1 MSITHKNICKKAT
14 SLFTNVDFCSIMNIL
29 RSSGVFRE
37 PREVEMRKT
46 KIVCTLGPASTSYDQ
61 IKKMAMAG
69 MNVARINMSHGTYE
83 EHQVR
88 VDNVKK
94 VRRSLGVPIPI
105 MVDTKG
111 PEIRIGTFRDG
122 KIEVTEG
129 MTFNFVAEDVVGD
142 ETKVSITYKNLYQD
156 ISVGRTV
163 LLNDGLLVF
172 KVTDIQ
178 GTTIVTEAQ
187 NSGTLSDR
195 KGLFVPNVKL
205 NMPFLSE
212 QDKRDLEYGVKIG
225 AEMYALSFVQDGA
238 CVKEVR
244 KFLTDCGAKD
254 VCLISKIESQSGVDN
269 IDEII
274 AASDGIMVARGDLGV
289 ELPYEKLPAIQKMLI
304 TRSRMSGKFVITA
317 TEMLESMVT
326 KLRPTRAEIVDVAN
340 AVYDGSSCV
349 MLSAES
355 AVGIN
360 PSNTI
365 ATMAKIAEEAERN
378 VNYRQMYTSSPFT
391 LLDNTDAISHAT
403 VNTAFDINAKAIVV
417 YTASGVSA
425 RMISRFRPEAQI
437 VAMTSSDRVYH
448 QLATSWGVIPSICQT
463 FDNTDDMFINAEE
476 TVRRLGLA
484 KSGDNIV
491 ITAGVPLGKNVGT
504 NLIKVGKLD
513 EE

>member
-1 MSITHKNICKKAT
+1 
-14 SLFTNVDFCSIMNIL
+14 
-29 RSSGVFRE
+29 
-37 PREVEMRKT
+37 MRKT
-46 KIVCTLGPASTSYDQ
+46 KIVCTLGPASTTYDQ

-83 EHQVR
+83 EHQQR
-88 VDNVKK
+88 IDNVKK
-94 VRRSLGVPIPI
+94 VRRNLGIPIPI

-111 PEIRIGTFRDG
+111 PEIRIGTFKNG
-122 KIEVTEG
+122 KIEVAEG
-129 MTFNFVAEDVVGD
+129 MPFDFVNDDVVGD
-142 ETKVSITYKNLYQD
+142 ETRVSITYKDLYKD
-156 ISVGRTV
+156 VYDGGTI

-172 KVTDIQ
+172 RITGIEKGVIHA
-178 GTTIVTEAQ
+178 EAQ
-187 NSGTLSDR
+187 NGGTLSDR

-212 QDKRDLEYGVKIG
+212 QDKKDLEYGVKIG

-238 CVKEVR
+238 CVTEVR
-244 KFLTDCGAKD
+244 NFLLSRGAKD
-254 VCLISKIESQSGVDN
+254 VCLIAKIESQSGLDN

-274 AASDGIMVARGDLGV
+274 DASDGVMVARGDLGV
-289 ELPYEKLPAIQKMLI
+289 ETPYEKLPAIQKMLI
-304 TRSRMSGKFVITA
+304 TKSRMSGKFVITA
-317 TEMLESMVT
+317 TEMLESMIT

-365 ATMAKIAEEAERN
+365 ATMARIAEEAERN
-378 VNYRQMYTSSPFT
+378 IDYKQMYTSSPFT
-391 LLDNTDAISHAT
+391 LMNNTDAISHAT
-403 VNTAFDINAKAIVV
+403 VNTAFDIDAKAIVV
-417 YTASGVSA
+417 YTASGSSA
-425 RMISRFRPEAQI
+425 RMVSRFRPEAPI
-437 VAMTSSDRVYH
+437 VAMTNSDRVYH

-476 TVRRLGLA
+476 VVKRLGLA
-484 KSGDNIV
+484 KTGDNVV

-504 NLIKVGKLD
+504 NLIKVGTIVED
-513 EE
+513 

>member
-1 MSITHKNICKKAT
+1 
-14 SLFTNVDFCSIMNIL
+14 
-29 RSSGVFRE
+29 
-37 PREVEMRKT
+37 MRKT
-46 KIVCTLGPASTSYDQ
+46 KIVCTLGPASTTYDQ

-83 EHQVR
+83 EHQQR
-88 VDNVKK
+88 IDNVKK
-94 VRRSLGVPIPI
+94 VRRNLGIPIPI

-111 PEIRIGTFRDG
+111 PEIRIGTFKNG

-129 MTFNFVAEDVVGD
+129 MPFDFVNDDVVGD
-142 ETKVSITYKNLYQD
+142 ETHVSITYKDLYKD
-156 ISVGRTV
+156 VYDGGTI

-172 KVTDIQ
+172 RITGIEKGVIH
-178 GTTIVTEAQ
+178 TEAQ
-187 NSGTLSDR
+187 NGGTLSDR

-212 QDKRDLEYGVKIG
+212 QDKKDLEYGVKIG

-238 CVKEVR
+238 CVAEVR
-244 KFLTDCGAKD
+244 DFLLSRGAKD
-254 VCLISKIESQSGVDN
+254 VCLIAKIESQSGLDN

-274 AASDGIMVARGDLGV
+274 DASDGVMVARGDLGV
-289 ELPYEKLPAIQKMLI
+289 ETPYEKLPAIQKMLI
-304 TRSRMSGKFVITA
+304 TKSRMSGKFVITA
-317 TEMLESMVT
+317 TEMLESMIT

-365 ATMAKIAEEAERN
+365 ATMARIAEEAERN
-378 VNYRQMYTSSPFT
+378 IDYKQMYTSSPFT
-391 LLDNTDAISHAT
+391 LMNNTDAISHAT
-403 VNTAFDINAKAIVV
+403 VNTAFDIDAKAIVV
-417 YTASGVSA
+417 YTASGSSA
-425 RMISRFRPEAQI
+425 RMVSRFRPEAPI
-437 VAMTSSDRVYH
+437 VAMTNSDRVYH

-476 TVRRLGLA
+476 VVKRLGLA
-484 KSGDNIV
+484 KTGDNVV

-504 NLIKVGKLD
+504 NLIKVGTIVED
-513 EE
+513 

>member
-1 MSITHKNICKKAT
+1 
-14 SLFTNVDFCSIMNIL
+14 
-29 RSSGVFRE
+29 
-37 PREVEMRKT
+37 MRKT
-46 KIVCTLGPASTSYDQ
+46 KIVCTLGPASTTYDQ

-83 EHQVR
+83 EHQLR
-88 VDNVKK
+88 IDNVKK
-94 VRRSLGVPIPI
+94 VRRNLGIPIPI

-111 PEIRIGTFRDG
+111 PEIRIGTFKNG

-129 MTFNFVAEDVVGD
+129 MPFDFVNDDVVGD
-142 ETKVSITYKNLYQD
+142 ETRVSITYKDLYKD
-156 ISVGRTV
+156 VYDGGTI

-172 KVTDIQ
+172 RITGIEKGVIH
-178 GTTIVTEAQ
+178 TEAQ
-187 NSGTLSDR
+187 NGGTLSDR

-212 QDKRDLEYGVKIG
+212 QDKKDLEYGVKIG

-238 CVKEVR
+238 CVTEVR
-244 KFLTDCGAKD
+244 NFLLSRGAKD
-254 VCLISKIESQSGVDN
+254 VCLIAKIESQSGLDN

-274 AASDGIMVARGDLGV
+274 DASDGVMVARGDLGV
-289 ELPYEKLPAIQKMLI
+289 ETPYEKLPAIQKMLI
-304 TRSRMSGKFVITA
+304 TKSRMSGKFVITA
-317 TEMLESMVT
+317 TEMLESMIT

-365 ATMAKIAEEAERN
+365 ATMARIAEEAERN
-378 VNYRQMYTSSPFT
+378 IDYKQMYTSSPFT
-391 LLDNTDAISHAT
+391 LMNNTDAISHAT
-403 VNTAFDINAKAIVV
+403 VNTAFDIDAKAIVV
-417 YTASGVSA
+417 YTASGSSA
-425 RMISRFRPEAQI
+425 RMVSRFRPEAPI
-437 VAMTSSDRVYH
+437 VAMTNSDRVYH

-476 TVRRLGLA
+476 VVKRLGLA
-484 KSGDNIV
+484 KTGDNVV

-504 NLIKVGKLD
+504 NLIKVGTIVED
-513 EE
+513 

>member
-1 MSITHKNICKKAT
+1 
-14 SLFTNVDFCSIMNIL
+14 
-29 RSSGVFRE
+29 
-37 PREVEMRKT
+37 MRKT
-46 KIVCTLGPASTSYDQ
+46 KIVCTLGPASTTYDQ

-83 EHQVR
+83 EHQQR
-88 VDNVKK
+88 IDNVKK
-94 VRRSLGVPIPI
+94 VRRNLGIPIPI

-111 PEIRIGTFRDG
+111 PEIRIGTFKNG

-129 MTFNFVAEDVVGD
+129 MPFDFVNDEVVGD
-142 ETKVSITYKNLYQD
+142 ETRVSITYKDLYKD
-156 ISVGRTV
+156 VYDGGTI

-172 KVTDIQ
+172 RITGIEKGVIH
-178 GTTIVTEAQ
+178 TEAQ
-187 NSGTLSDR
+187 NGGTLSDR

-212 QDKRDLEYGVKIG
+212 QDKKDLEYGVKIG

-238 CVKEVR
+238 CVTEVR
-244 KFLTDCGAKD
+244 NFLLSRGAKD
-254 VCLISKIESQSGVDN
+254 VCLIAKIESQSGLDN

-274 AASDGIMVARGDLGV
+274 DASDGVMVARGDLGV
-289 ELPYEKLPAIQKMLI
+289 ETPYEKLPAIQKMLI
-304 TRSRMSGKFVITA
+304 TKSRMSGKFVITA
-317 TEMLESMVT
+317 TEMLESMIT

-365 ATMAKIAEEAERN
+365 ATMARIAEEAERN
-378 VNYRQMYTSSPFT
+378 IDYKQMYTSSPFT
-391 LLDNTDAISHAT
+391 LMNNTDAISHAT
-403 VNTAFDINAKAIVV
+403 VNTAFDIDAKAIVV
-417 YTASGVSA
+417 YTASGSSA
-425 RMISRFRPEAQI
+425 RMVSRFRPEAPI
-437 VAMTSSDRVYH
+437 VAMTNSDRVYH

-476 TVRRLGLA
+476 VVKRLGLA
-484 KSGDNIV
+484 KTGDNVV

-504 NLIKVGKLD
+504 NLIKVGTIVED
-513 EE
+513 

>member
-1 MSITHKNICKKAT
+1 
-14 SLFTNVDFCSIMNIL
+14 
-29 RSSGVFRE
+29 
-37 PREVEMRKT
+37 MRKT
-46 KIVCTLGPASTSYDQ
+46 KIVCTLGPASTTYDQ

-83 EHQVR
+83 EHQQR
-88 VDNVKK
+88 IDNVKK
-94 VRRSLGVPIPI
+94 VRRNLGIPIPI

-111 PEIRIGTFRDG
+111 PEIRIGTFKNG
-122 KIEVTEG
+122 KIEVAEG
-129 MTFNFVAEDVVGD
+129 MPFDFVNDDVVGD
-142 ETKVSITYKNLYQD
+142 ETRVSITYKDLYKD
-156 ISVGRTV
+156 VYDGGTI

-172 KVTDIQ
+172 RITGIEKGVIH
-178 GTTIVTEAQ
+178 TEAQ
-187 NSGTLSDR
+187 NGGTLSDR

-212 QDKRDLEYGVKIG
+212 QDKKDLEYGVKIG

-238 CVKEVR
+238 CVTEVR
-244 KFLTDCGAKD
+244 NFLLSRGAKD
-254 VCLISKIESQSGVDN
+254 VCLIAKIESQSGLDN

-274 AASDGIMVARGDLGV
+274 DASDGVMVARGDLGV
-289 ELPYEKLPAIQKMLI
+289 ETPYEKLPAIQKMLI
-304 TRSRMSGKFVITA
+304 TKSRMSGKFVITA
-317 TEMLESMVT
+317 TEMLESMIT

-365 ATMAKIAEEAERN
+365 ATMARIAEEAERN
-378 VNYRQMYTSSPFT
+378 IDYKQMYTSSPFT
-391 LLDNTDAISHAT
+391 LMNNTDAISHAT
-403 VNTAFDINAKAIVV
+403 VNTAFDIDAKAIVV
-417 YTASGVSA
+417 YTASGSSA
-425 RMISRFRPEAQI
+425 RMVSRFRPEAPI
-437 VAMTSSDRVYH
+437 VAMTNSDRVYH

-476 TVRRLGLA
+476 VVKRLGLA
-484 KSGDNIV
+484 KTGDNVV

-504 NLIKVGKLD
+504 NLIKVGTIVED
-513 EE
+513 

>member
-1 MSITHKNICKKAT
+1 
-14 SLFTNVDFCSIMNIL
+14 
-29 RSSGVFRE
+29 
-37 PREVEMRKT
+37 MRKT
-46 KIVCTLGPASTSYDQ
+46 KIIATLGPSSSDKNILT
-61 IKKMAMAG
+61 AMVKAG

-83 EHQVR
+83 EHQQR
-88 VDNVKK
+88 IDNVKK
-94 VRRSLGVPIPI
+94 VRRNLGIPIPI

-111 PEIRIGTFRDG
+111 PEIRIGTFKNG

-129 MTFNFVAEDVVGD
+129 MPFDFVNDDVVGD
-142 ETKVSITYKNLYQD
+142 ETRVSITYKDLYKD
-156 ISVGRTV
+156 VYDGGTI

-172 KVTDIQ
+172 RITGIEQ
-178 GTTIVTEAQ
+178 GVIHTEAQ
-187 NSGTLSDR
+187 NGGTLSDR

-212 QDKRDLEYGVKIG
+212 QDKKDLEYGVKIG

-238 CVKEVR
+238 CVTEVR
-244 KFLTDCGAKD
+244 NFLLSRGAKD
-254 VCLISKIESQSGVDN
+254 VCLIAKIESQSGLDN

-274 AASDGIMVARGDLGV
+274 DASDGVMVARGDLGV
-289 ELPYEKLPAIQKMLI
+289 ETPYEKLPAIQKMLI
-304 TRSRMSGKFVITA
+304 TKSRMSGKFVITA
-317 TEMLESMVT
+317 TEMLESMIT

-365 ATMAKIAEEAERN
+365 ATMARIAEEAERN
-378 VNYRQMYTSSPFT
+378 IDYKQMYTSSPFT
-391 LLDNTDAISHAT
+391 LMNNTDAISHAT
-403 VNTAFDINAKAIVV
+403 VNTAFDIDAKAIVV
-417 YTASGVSA
+417 YTASGSSA
-425 RMISRFRPEAQI
+425 RMVSRFRPEAPI
-437 VAMTSSDRVYH
+437 VAMTNSDRVYH

-476 TVRRLGLA
+476 VVKRLGLA
-484 KSGDNIV
+484 KTGDNVV

-504 NLIKVGKLD
+504 NLIKVGTIVED
-513 EE
+513 

>member
-1 MSITHKNICKKAT
+1 
-14 SLFTNVDFCSIMNIL
+14 
-29 RSSGVFRE
+29 
-37 PREVEMRKT
+37 MRKT
-46 KIVCTLGPASTSYDQ
+46 KIVCTLGPASTTYDQ

-83 EHQVR
+83 EHQQR
-88 VDNVKK
+88 IDNVKK
-94 VRRSLGVPIPI
+94 VRRNLGIPIPI

-111 PEIRIGTFRDG
+111 PEIRIGTFKNG

-129 MTFNFVAEDVVGD
+129 MPFDFVNDDVVGD
-142 ETKVSITYKNLYQD
+142 ETRVSITYKDLYKD
-156 ISVGRTV
+156 VYDGGTI

-172 KVTDIQ
+172 RITGIEKGVIHS
-178 GTTIVTEAQ
+178 EAQ
-187 NSGTLSDR
+187 NGGTLSDR

-212 QDKRDLEYGVKIG
+212 QDKKDLEYGVKIG

-238 CVKEVR
+238 CVTEVR
-244 KFLTDCGAKD
+244 NFLLSRGAKD
-254 VCLISKIESQSGVDN
+254 VCLIAKIESQSGLDN

-274 AASDGIMVARGDLGV
+274 DASDGVMVARGDLGV
-289 ELPYEKLPAIQKMLI
+289 ETPYEKLPAIQKMLI
-304 TRSRMSGKFVITA
+304 TKSRMSGKFVITA
-317 TEMLESMVT
+317 TEMLESMIT

-365 ATMAKIAEEAERN
+365 ATMARIAEEAERN
-378 VNYRQMYTSSPFT
+378 IDYKQMYTSSPFT
-391 LLDNTDAISHAT
+391 LMNNTDAISHAT
-403 VNTAFDINAKAIVV
+403 VNTAFDIDAKAIVV
-417 YTASGVSA
+417 YTASGSSA
-425 RMISRFRPEAQI
+425 RMVSRFRPEAPI
-437 VAMTSSDRVYH
+437 VAMTNSDRVYH

-476 TVRRLGLA
+476 VVKRLGLA
-484 KSGDNIV
+484 KTGDNVV

-504 NLIKVGKLD
+504 NLIKVGTIVED
-513 EE
+513 

>member
-1 MSITHKNICKKAT
+1 
-14 SLFTNVDFCSIMNIL
+14 
-29 RSSGVFRE
+29 
-37 PREVEMRKT
+37 MRKT
-46 KIVCTLGPASTSYDQ
+46 KIVCTLGPASTTYDQ

-83 EHQVR
+83 EHQQR
-88 VDNVKK
+88 IDNVKK
-94 VRRSLGVPIPI
+94 VRRNLGIPIPI

-111 PEIRIGTFRDG
+111 PEIRIGTFKNG

-129 MTFNFVAEDVVGD
+129 MPFDFVNDDVVGD
-142 ETKVSITYKNLYQD
+142 ETRVSITYKDLYKD
-156 ISVGRTV
+156 VYDGGTI

-172 KVTDIQ
+172 RITGIEKGVIH
-178 GTTIVTEAQ
+178 TEAQ
-187 NSGTLSDR
+187 NGGTLSDR

-212 QDKRDLEYGVKIG
+212 QDKKDLEYGVKIG

-238 CVKEVR
+238 CVTEVR
-244 KFLTDCGAKD
+244 NFLLSCGAKD
-254 VCLISKIESQSGVDN
+254 VCLIAKIESQSGLDN

-274 AASDGIMVARGDLGV
+274 DASDGVMVARGDLGV
-289 ELPYEKLPAIQKMLI
+289 ETPYEKLPAIQKMLI
-304 TRSRMSGKFVITA
+304 TKSRMSGKFVITA
-317 TEMLESMVT
+317 TEMLESMIT

-365 ATMAKIAEEAERN
+365 ATMARIAEEAERN
-378 VNYRQMYTSSPFT
+378 IDYKQMYTSSPFT
-391 LLDNTDAISHAT
+391 LMNNTDAISHAT
-403 VNTAFDINAKAIVV
+403 VNTAFDIDAKAIVV
-417 YTASGVSA
+417 YTASGSSA
-425 RMISRFRPEAQI
+425 RMVSRFRPEAPI
-437 VAMTSSDRVYH
+437 VAMTNSDRVYH

-476 TVRRLGLA
+476 VVKRLGLA
-484 KSGDNIV
+484 KTGDNVV

-504 NLIKVGKLD
+504 NLIKVGTIVED
-513 EE
+513 

>member
-1 MSITHKNICKKAT
+1 
-14 SLFTNVDFCSIMNIL
+14 
-29 RSSGVFRE
+29 
-37 PREVEMRKT
+37 MRKT
-46 KIVCTLGPASTSYDQ
+46 KIVCTLGPASTTYDQ

-83 EHQVR
+83 EHQQR
-88 VDNVKK
+88 IDNVKK
-94 VRRSLGVPIPI
+94 VRRNLGIPIPI

-111 PEIRIGTFRDG
+111 PEIRIGIFKNG

-129 MTFNFVAEDVVGD
+129 MPFDFVNDDVVGD
-142 ETKVSITYKNLYQD
+142 ETRVSITYKDLYKD
-156 ISVGRTV
+156 VYDGGTI
-163 LLNDGLLVF
+163 LLNDGLLMFRITGIEKGV
-172 KVTDIQ
+172 IH
-178 GTTIVTEAQ
+178 TEAQ
-187 NSGTLSDR
+187 NGGTLSDR

-212 QDKRDLEYGVKIG
+212 QDKKDLEYGVKIG

-238 CVKEVR
+238 CVTEVR
-244 KFLTDCGAKD
+244 NFLLSRGAKD
-254 VCLISKIESQSGVDN
+254 VCLIAKIESQSGLDN

-274 AASDGIMVARGDLGV
+274 DASDGVMVARGDLGV
-289 ELPYEKLPAIQKMLI
+289 ETPYEKLPAIQKMLI
-304 TRSRMSGKFVITA
+304 TKSRMSGKFVITA
-317 TEMLESMVT
+317 TEMLESMIT

-365 ATMAKIAEEAERN
+365 ATMARIAEEAERN
-378 VNYRQMYTSSPFT
+378 IDYKQMYTSSPFT
-391 LLDNTDAISHAT
+391 LMNNTDAISHAT
-403 VNTAFDINAKAIVV
+403 VNTAFDIDAKAIVV
-417 YTASGVSA
+417 YTASGSSA
-425 RMISRFRPEAQI
+425 RMVSRFRPEAPI
-437 VAMTSSDRVYH
+437 VAMTNSDRVYH

-476 TVRRLGLA
+476 VVKRLGLA
-484 KSGDNIV
+484 KTGDNVV

-504 NLIKVGKLD
+504 NLIKVGTIVED
-513 EE
+513 

>member
-1 MSITHKNICKKAT
+1 
-14 SLFTNVDFCSIMNIL
+14 
-29 RSSGVFRE
+29 
-37 PREVEMRKT
+37 MRKT
-46 KIVCTLGPASTSYDQ
+46 KIICTLGPASTSYDQ
-61 IKKMAMAG
+61 IKKMALAG

-83 EHQVR
+83 EQQVR
-88 VDNVKK
+88 IDNVKK
-94 VRRSLGVPIPI
+94 VRRNLGVPIPI
-105 MVDTKG
+105 LIDTKG
-111 PEIRIGTFRDG
+111 PEIRIGTFKNG
-122 KIEVTEG
+122 KIEVVEG
-129 MTFNFVAEDVVGD
+129 MKFDFVSEDIVGD
-142 ETKVSITYKNLYQD
+142 ETRVSITYKQLHKD
-156 ISVGRTV
+156 ISVGCTL

-172 KVTDIQ
+172 RVLDIE
-178 GTTIVTEAQ
+178 GSTIHCEAE
-187 NSGTLSDR
+187 NGGVLSDR

-212 QDKRDLEYGVKIG
+212 QDKKDLDYGVKIG
-225 AEMYALSFVQDGA
+225 ADMYALSFVQDGA
-238 CVKEVR
+238 CVREVR
-244 KFLTDCGAKD
+244 EYLLQHGAKE
-254 VCLISKIESQSGVDN
+254 VCLIAKIESQSGVDN

-274 AASDGIMVARGDLGV
+274 AQSDGIMVARGDLGV

-304 TRSRMSGKFVITA
+304 TKSRMSGKFVITA

-365 ATMAKIAEEAERN
+365 ATMARIAEEAERN
-378 VNYRQMYTSSPFT
+378 VNYRHMYRESPFT

-403 VNTAFDINAKAIVV
+403 VNTSFDINAKAIVV

-425 RMISRFRPEAQI
+425 RMISRFRPEALI

-476 TVRRLGLA
+476 TVKRLGIA
-484 KSGDNIV
+484 KPDENIV

-504 NLIKVGKLD
+504 NLIKVAKL
-513 EE
+513 EEE

>member
-1 MSITHKNICKKAT
+1 
-14 SLFTNVDFCSIMNIL
+14 
-29 RSSGVFRE
+29 
-37 PREVEMRKT
+37 MRKT
-46 KIVCTLGPASTSYDQ
+46 KIICTLGPASTSYDQ
-61 IKKMAMAG
+61 IKKMALAG

-88 VDNVKK
+88 IDNVKK
-94 VRRSLGVPIPI
+94 VRRNLGVPIPI
-105 MVDTKG
+105 LVDTKG
-111 PEIRIGTFRDG
+111 PEIRIGTFKNG

-129 MTFNFVAEDVVGD
+129 MKFDFVSEDIVGD
-142 ETKVSITYKNLYQD
+142 ETRVSITYKELHKD
-156 ISVGRTV
+156 IHVGCTL

-172 KVTDIQ
+172 RVVDIE
-178 GTTIVTEAQ
+178 GSTIHCEAE
-187 NSGTLSDR
+187 NSGMLSDR
-195 KGLFVPNVKL
+195 KGLFAPNVKL

-212 QDKRDLEYGVKIG
+212 QDKKDLEYGIKIG

-238 CVKEVR
+238 CVREVR
-244 KFLTDCGAKD
+244 EFLLQHGAKE

-269 IDEII
+269 IDDII
-274 AASDGIMVARGDLGV
+274 SASDGIMVARGDLGV

-304 TRSRMSGKFVITA
+304 TKSRMSGKFVITA

-365 ATMAKIAEEAERN
+365 ATMARIAEEAERN
-378 VNYRQMYTSSPFT
+378 VNYKQMYRQSPFT

-425 RMISRFRPEAQI
+425 RMISRFRPEAVI

-476 TVRRLGLA
+476 TVKRLGIA
-484 KSGDNIV
+484 QAEDNIV

-504 NLIKVGKLD
+504 NLIKVAKLD

>member
-1 MSITHKNICKKAT
+1 
-14 SLFTNVDFCSIMNIL
+14 
-29 RSSGVFRE
+29 
-37 PREVEMRKT
+37 MRKT
-46 KIVCTLGPASTSYDQ
+46 KIVCTLGPASTTYDQ

-83 EHQVR
+83 EHQQR
-88 VDNVKK
+88 IDNVKK
-94 VRRSLGVPIPI
+94 VRRNLGIPIPI

-111 PEIRIGTFRDG
+111 PEIRIGTFKNG

-129 MTFNFVAEDVVGD
+129 MPFDFVNDDVVGD
-142 ETKVSITYKNLYQD
+142 ETRVSITYKDLYKD
-156 ISVGRTV
+156 VYDGGTI

-172 KVTDIQ
+172 RITGIEKGVIH
-178 GTTIVTEAQ
+178 TEAQ
-187 NSGTLSDR
+187 NGGTLSDR

-212 QDKRDLEYGVKIG
+212 QDKKDLEYGVKIG

-238 CVKEVR
+238 CVTEVR
-244 KFLTDCGAKD
+244 YFLLSRGAKD
-254 VCLISKIESQSGVDN
+254 VCLIAKIESQSGLDN

-274 AASDGIMVARGDLGV
+274 DASDGVMVARGDLGV
-289 ELPYEKLPAIQKMLI
+289 ETPYEKLPAIQKMLI
-304 TRSRMSGKFVITA
+304 TKSRMSGKFVITA
-317 TEMLESMVT
+317 TEMLESMIT

-365 ATMAKIAEEAERN
+365 ATMARIAEEAERN
-378 VNYRQMYTSSPFT
+378 IDYKQMYTSSPFT
-391 LLDNTDAISHAT
+391 LMNNTDAISHAT
-403 VNTAFDINAKAIVV
+403 VNTAFDIDAKAIVV
-417 YTASGVSA
+417 YTASGSSA
-425 RMISRFRPEAQI
+425 RMVSRFRPEAPI
-437 VAMTSSDRVYH
+437 VAMTNSDRVYH

-476 TVRRLGLA
+476 VVKRLGLA
-484 KSGDNIV
+484 KTGDNVV

-504 NLIKVGKLD
+504 NLIKVGTIVED
-513 EE
+513 